1 MLFAAAIS
9 ASASLMAAGIPAVA
23 DEGFV
28 RVHAAAEACVTQ
40 NAAKVESS
48 DSSLRDAVQFL
59 VADLCVQEIA
69 LVVSYKANLDLLNV
83 LKRSSTR
90 YQYDS
95 SSSRLENARARE
107 AFAKRRKA
115 IEEAY
120 IDSMTG
126 EIKMDEA
133 AAEAPFQEGGLHEVV
148 VTASR
153 TEISPP
159 NDIRALAARA
169 ILNARAARLG
179 SQPSK

>member
-1 MLFAAAIS
+1 MASGTPVVANESFA
-9 ASASLMAAGIPAVA
+9 
-23 DEGFV
+23 
-28 RVHAAAEACVTQ
+28 RVHAVAEACITQ

-48 DSSLRDAVQFL
+48 DASLTDAVQFL
-59 VADLCVQEIA
+59 VADLCVREIA
-69 LVVSYKANLDLLNV
+69 SVVSYKANFDLLNV

-90 YQYDS
+90 YQYDP

-120 IDSMTG
+120 VDPTTG
-126 EIKMDEA
+126 EIKIDEA
-133 AAEAPFQEGGLHEVV
+133 AAAAPFQEGGLHEVV